1 MKCGVVVYFDVIM
14 KRLLFFLIAIAYS
27 HRVAATP
34 DTVKIG
40 AYVMSVHDINF
51 HDKEY
56 TARFWLWFLF
66 KNKEF
71 DFVKQLDI
79 TNAKTIDQPQ
89 LLQDSIGAEQWS
101 MLKMKCVMKENWNVL
116 DFPFDKQHLNIH
128 IENSLFD
135 INNLIFKADEKGSKY
150 DPEGTLVGWK
160 IRNFNVKV
168 DEKLYQTGFGDYR
181 LGKDHQVFSAFNIEM
196 DIERNAWGLFLK
208 IFIGMYISF
217 LIAMVGFAPNPS
229 EVEPRFGLPV
239 GGLFAAV
246 GNKYIIDSIL
256 PESASFTLVD
266 ILHSITFFTIFA
278 ILVVSAI
285 CLKLH
290 DKEKVE
296 ESFRVNRIGSR
307 MVAAI
312 YVLSN
317 VILVVL
323 SATN

>member
-1 MKCGVVVYFDVIM
+1 MKHTLF
-14 KRLLFFLIAIAYS
+14 LLIIIFLTKSAQ
-27 HRVAATP
+27 ATP
-34 DTVKIG
+34 DTVKVG

-56 TARFWLWFLF
+56 TARFWLWFLY

-79 TNAKTIDQPQ
+79 TNAKSIDQPQ
-89 LLQDSIGAEQWS
+89 LLQDSIRNEQWS
-101 MLKMKCVMKENWNVL
+101 MLKMKAIMKENWNVL
-116 DFPFDKQHLNIH
+116 DFPFDRQHLNVH

-135 INNLIFKADEKGSKY
+135 KKSLVFKADEKGSKY
-150 DPEGTLVGWK
+150 DPEGTLAGWTIK
-160 IRNFNVKV
+160 NFKVNV
-168 DEKLYQTGFGDYR
+168 DEKLYETGFGDYR
-181 LGKDHQVFSAFNIEM
+181 PGKDHQIFSAFNIEM

-208 IFIGMYISF
+208 IFIGMYIAF

-266 ILHSITFFTIFA
+266 ILHSLTFFTIFA

-290 DKEKVE
+290 DKEKFE
-296 ESFRVNRIGSR
+296 EYFRMNKIGFR
-307 MVAAI
+307 MITII
-312 YVLSN
+312 YVMANL
-317 VILVVL
+317 ILVTL
-323 SATN
+323 AATN

>member
-1 MKCGVVVYFDVIM
+1 MFM
-14 KRLLFFLIAIAYS
+14 KRFLFLIVLAMSLHIAKAI
-27 HRVAATP
+27 P
-34 DTVKIG
+34 DTVKVG

-56 TARFWLWFLF
+56 TARFWLWFLY

-79 TNAKTIDQPQ
+79 TNAKTIDEPQ
-89 LLQDSIGAEQWS
+89 LLQDSIGHEQWS

-135 INNLIFKADEKGSKY
+135 RNSLVFKADERGSKY
-150 DPEGTLVGWK
+150 DPEGTLAGWQIK
-160 IRNFNVKV
+160 NFKVNV
-168 DEKLYQTGFGDYR
+168 DEKLYETGFGDYR
-181 LGKDHQVFSAFNIEM
+181 PGKDHQIFSGFNIEM
-196 DIERNAWGLFLK
+196 DVERNAWGLFLK
-208 IFIGMYISF
+208 IFIGMYIAF

-266 ILHSITFFTIFA
+266 ILHSLTFFTIFA

-290 DKEKVE
+290 DKEKIE
-296 ESFRVNRIGSR
+296 ESFRVNKIGFR
-307 MVAAI
+307 MITVI
-312 YVLSN
+312 YVTANL
-317 VILVVL
+317 ILVAL
-323 SATN
+323 AATN

>member
-1 MKCGVVVYFDVIM
+1 MVLTIS
-14 KRLLFFLIAIAYS
+14 L
-27 HRVAATP
+27 RVAAAPP
-34 DTVKIG
+34 DTVKVG

-56 TARFWLWFLF
+56 TARFWLWFLY

-79 TNAKTIDQPQ
+79 TNAKSIDEPQ
-89 LLQDSIGAEQWS
+89 LLQDSIGNEQWS
-101 MLKMKCVMKENWNVL
+101 MLKMKCIMKENWNVL
-116 DFPFDKQHLNIH
+116 DFPFDKQHLNVH
-128 IENSLFD
+128 IENSVFD
-135 INNLIFKADEKGSKY
+135 KKSLVFIADEKGSKY
-150 DPEGTLVGWK
+150 DPEGTLSGWEIK
-160 IRNFNVKV
+160 NFKVYV
-168 DEKLYQTGFGDYR
+168 DEKLYETGFGDYR
-181 LGKDHQVFSAFNIEM
+181 PGKDHQIFSAFNIEM

-208 IFIGMYISF
+208 IFIGMYIAF
-217 LIAMVGFAPNPS
+217 LIAMVGFAPKPS

-266 ILHSITFFTIFA
+266 ILHSLTFFTIFA

-296 ESFRVNRIGSR
+296 ESIRVNKIGFR
-307 MVAAI
+307 MITII
-312 YVLSN
+312 YVMAN
-317 VILVVL
+317 VILVTL
-323 SATN
+323 AATN

>member
-1 MKCGVVVYFDVIM
+1 MKCGLI
-14 KRLLFFLIAIAYS
+14 LFVAIARLS
-27 HRVAATP
+27 STQATP
-34 DTVKIG
+34 DTVKVG

-56 TARFWLWFLF
+56 TARFWLWFLYG
-66 KNKEF
+66 NKEF

-79 TNAKTIDQPQ
+79 TNAKSIDEPQ
-89 LLQDSIGAEQWS
+89 LLQDSIGHEQWS
-101 MLKMKCVMKENWNVL
+101 MLKMKCIMKENWNVL
-116 DFPFDKQHLNIH
+116 DFPFDRQHLNIH

-135 INNLIFKADEKGSKY
+135 KNSLVFKADEKGSKY
-150 DPEGTLVGWK
+150 DPEGTLAGWTIK
-160 IRNFNVKV
+160 NFKVNV
-168 DEKLYQTGFGDYR
+168 DEKLYETGFGDYR
-181 LGKDHQVFSAFNIEM
+181 PNKDHQIFSAFNIQM

-208 IFIGMYISF
+208 IFIGMYIAF
-217 LIAMVGFAPNPS
+217 LIAMVGFAPSPS

-266 ILHSITFFTIFA
+266 ILHSLTFFTIFA

-290 DKEKVE
+290 DKEKAE
-296 ESFRVNRIGSR
+296 KSLRVNKIGFR
-307 MVAAI
+307 TITII
-312 YVLSN
+312 YVIAN
-317 VILVVL
+317 VVL
-323 SATN
+323 VTLAATN

>member
-1 MKCGVVVYFDVIM
+1 M
-14 KRLLFFLIAIAYS
+14 LL
-27 HRVAATP
+27 RNATASP
-34 DTVKIG
+34 DTVKVG

-56 TARFWLWFLF
+56 TARFWLWFIF

-79 TNAKTIDQPQ
+79 TNAKSIDTPQ
-89 LLQDSIGAEQWS
+89 LLEDNLGSDQWS
-101 MLKMKCVMKENWNVL
+101 MLKMKCTMKENWNVL
-116 DFPFDKQHLNIH
+116 DFPFDKQHLKIH

-135 INNLIFKADEKGSKY
+135 KNSLVFKPDLKGSKY
-150 DPEGTLVGWK
+150 DPDGTLAGWNIKNFKVSVNEK
-160 IRNFNVKV
+160 IY
-168 DEKLYQTGFGDYR
+168 ETGFGDYR
-181 LGKDHQVFSAFNIEM
+181 PGRDHQVFSAFNIEM

-208 IFIGMYISF
+208 IFVGMYIAF

-285 CLKLH
+285 ALKLH
-290 DKEKVE
+290 DKDKVE
-296 ESFRVNRIGSR
+296 ESLRVNKIGSR
-307 MVAAI
+307 MVGII

-317 VILVVL
+317 VILVTL
-323 SATN
+323 AAT

>member
-1 MKCGVVVYFDVIM
+1 M
-14 KRLLFFLIAIAYS
+14 LEAQ
-27 HRVAATP
+27 ATS
-34 DTVKIG
+34 DTVKVG

-56 TARFWLWFLF
+56 TARFWLWFLY
-66 KNKEF
+66 KNKGF
-71 DFVKQLDI
+71 DFVRQLDI

-89 LLQDSIGAEQWS
+89 LLQDSIDHEQWS
-101 MLKMKCVMKENWNVL
+101 MMKMKCVMKENWNVL

-135 INNLIFKADEKGSKY
+135 RGSLLFKADAKGSKY
-150 DPEGTLVGWK
+150 DPEGTLAGWTIK
-160 IRNFNVKV
+160 NFKV
-168 DEKLYQTGFGDYR
+168 SVSEKTYETGFGDYR
-181 LGKDHQVFSAFNIEM
+181 PGKDQQVFSAFNIDM

-217 LIAMVGFAPNPS
+217 LIAMVGFAPHPS

-266 ILHSITFFTIFA
+266 TLHSMTFFAIFA
-278 ILVVSAI
+278 ILVVSAV
-285 CLKLH
+285 CLRLH
-290 DKEKVE
+290 DREKPE
-296 ESFRVNRIGSR
+296 QCLHVNRIGAR
-307 MVAAI
+307 AVTII
-312 YVLSN
+312 YVFAN
-317 VILVVL
+317 LVLV
-323 SATN
+323 AMAAGR